1 MGFSRTYVHLS
12 SSGASRGAHFVYAR
26 GSTLG
31 SASDCAL
38 ASDASDA
45 KTTSAHNAPALSECM
60 SYAASVRRCDVVSRL
75 RQLARINRA
84 QKFFLIFEIFDV

>member
-1 MGFSRTYVHLS
+1 MGFSRTYVHRS

-45 KTTSAHNAPALSECM
+45 KTTSAHNAPAPSECM
-60 SYAASVRRCDVVSRL
+60 SYAARVRKCVVACPTVSEDIPSAEVLTCR
-75 RQLARINRA
+75 RIRMLA
-84 QKFFLIFEIFDV
+84 